1 MSADVF
7 FFETYTKT
15 MPTRRRKLSGGTFQN
30 RKIRIGPRGGKY
42 ILKGGRKMY
51 LSGGQACSK
60 YRKTKDPK
68 CEEQDG
74 CQWVKGK
81 GCTGRG
87 NNKVA
92 GKKASSRLRTA
103 MEEKIISEAD
113 KLRRYYKLDKIT
125 EHNIETARRMI
136 VPASK
141 DDIMFQYVA
150 MEAGKSKKMEA
161 EVRDRYGDVNMTDVA
176 KKYLYTYMKEFEKGK
191 SSNMQS
197 IDRKAMKHAV
207 YNHFITKEDMKHM
220 QTYANLKKKEFE
232 QKKKSTKPKKSYKK
246 DRPSPSESAKT
257 YNLGTTKR
265 GNDGKMW
272 TVVANK
278 NGVKRWKRN

>member
-1 MSADVF
+1 
-7 FFETYTKT
+7 

-42 ILKGGRKMY
+42 ILKGGRKRY

-68 CEEQDG
+68 CDEQDG

-81 GCTGRG
+81 GCTGS
-87 NNKVA
+87 
-92 GKKASSRLRTA
+92 KA
-103 MEEKIISEAD
+103 
-113 KLRRYYKLDKIT
+113 
-125 EHNIETARRMI
+125 
-136 VPASK
+136 
-141 DDIMFQYVA
+141 
-150 MEAGKSKKMEA
+150 
-161 EVRDRYGDVNMTDVA
+161 
-176 KKYLYTYMKEFEKGK
+176 
-191 SSNMQS
+191 
-197 IDRKAMKHAV
+197 
-207 YNHFITKEDMKHM
+207 
-220 QTYANLKKKEFE
+220 
-232 QKKKSTKPKKSYKK
+232 KPRSYKK

-257 YNLGTTKR
+257 YDLGTTKR